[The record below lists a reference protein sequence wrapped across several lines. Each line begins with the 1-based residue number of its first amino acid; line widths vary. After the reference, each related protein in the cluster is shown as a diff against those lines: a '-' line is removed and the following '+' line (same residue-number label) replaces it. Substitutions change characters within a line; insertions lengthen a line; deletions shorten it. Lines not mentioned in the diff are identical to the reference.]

1 MIWQNSLTPGTH
13 LVDALLK
20 NVSVATF
27 AYSMFAYIP
36 TQTRDRRGLLK
47 KNVIFCIDCDQV
59 DYYLWYICLSLT
71 EVSLMFNCALHYCAT
86 QKAPLIEPQ
95 INSHFS
101 VVAARMQCLMGKPAS
116 RPAYAVYLKHMHSLF
131 THRPMSHHRYYTY
144 LVSMVSHW
152 SLVMCQLF

>member
-36 TQTRDRRGLLK
+36 TQTRDRSRRGLLK

-59 DYYLWYICLSLT
+59 DYYL
-71 EVSLMFNCALHYCAT
+71 
-86 QKAPLIEPQ
+86 
-95 INSHFS
+95 
-101 VVAARMQCLMGKPAS
+101 
-116 RPAYAVYLKHMHSLF
+116 
-131 THRPMSHHRYYTY
+131 
-144 LVSMVSHW
+144 
-152 SLVMCQLF
+152 